1 MRPYTF
7 PDWTVY
13 LSTGRAITK
22 AEWAGSSL
30 SYQAGYGQTA
40 EYVLTLSGEL
50 VRELYDSGELEQ
62 GLYMREVWAG
72 YEGELELIARDLLIW
87 DDRYASSAEE
97 GDTLTLTAYGCL
109 QKLMQSG
116 ERTLK
121 LAARTYAQA
130 AQEVAA
136 RHGLKIRV
144 GAGAYQPIPARQ
156 GGESDAQAVS
166 TPSGDLSSGL
176 AGARVTGSVRAAEGS
191 QGATQTRKAIYQEGE
206 SDYEFLSKL
215 GREIGYV
222 LAESDLGDELYFGPG
237 LEVGARPRYLL
248 VGGEYSVDGRIIA
261 PNVGSLEAV
270 RTLWGIPAELVVT
283 GVEKGQRFALLV
295 TPDDLA
301 ERVKITAKGAS
312 SPNGGMSASP
322 KGDLSSGLAGT
333 GITGTVRTN
342 SAGQAVDAQGR
353 YVRTT
358 ASAGDFA
365 SKRVAELLRAA
376 GFAPRRVLGGASS
389 RLDALERGLEAL
401 ALEQLRFQEVTVS
414 IYGIPSLKPGNE
426 VILEGSRIPKALKGL
441 YLIREVSGAQDPETG
456 FDMKLVLNRNTV

>member
-136 RHGLKIRV
+136 RHGLRIRV
-144 GAGAYQPIPARQ
+144 GPGAYRPIPQKDQDAGAPAPPA
-156 GGESDAQAVS
+156 GAG
-166 TPSGDLSSGL
+166 GDLSSGL
-176 AGARVTGSVRAAEGS
+176 AGQGVTAAAKPSEGSRAAG
-191 QGATQTRKAIYQEGE
+191 QPRKAIYQEGE

-222 LAESDLGDELYFGPG
+222 LAETDLGDELYFGPG
-237 LEVGARPRYLL
+237 IEVGARPRYLL
-248 VGGEYSVDGRIIA
+248 VGGEYSVEGRVIA
-261 PNVGSLEAV
+261 PNVGSLEAA

-301 ERVKITAKGAS
+301 ERVKITTLKGGAS
-312 SPNGGMSASP
+312 SSNGGAP
-322 KGDLSSGLAGT
+322 QGDLSSGLAGA
-333 GITGTVRTN
+333 GVTGTVRAN

-365 SKRVAELLRAA
+365 SKRVAELLRAS

-401 ALEQLRFQEVTVS
+401 ALEQLRFQEVAIT
-414 IYGIPSLKPGNE
+414 IYGIPSLKPGLE

-441 YLIREVSGAQDPETG
+441 YLVREVSGAQDPEAG